1 MNRVCEEIRNEIKF
15 EDAMK
20 RLEEIVRN
28 LEEGNLTLD
37 EAIRLYEE
45 GVKLSKLCNDILRS
59 VEKRVVLI
67 EKLNDEYVEND
78 ITNDIYGGLGQKE

>member
-1 MNRVCEEIRNEIKF
+1 MSADPRNDIKF

-20 RLEEIVRN
+20 RLEEIVKS
-28 LEEGNLTLD
+28 LEEGNLSLD
-37 EAIRLYEE
+37 EAIELYEE
-45 GVKLSKLCNDILRS
+45 GIKLSKLCNEILRS

-67 EKLNDEYVEND
+67 EKLNGEYVEDD

>member
-1 MNRVCEEIRNEIKF
+1 MCEVQKDIKF

-20 RLEEIVRN
+20 RLEEIVKSLEDGN
-28 LEEGNLTLD
+28 LSLEE
-37 EAIRLYEE
+37 AIELYEE
-45 GVKLSKLCNDILRS
+45 GIRLTKICNDILRS

-67 EKLNDEYVEND
+67 EKLNGEYIQDD

>member
-1 MNRVCEEIRNEIKF
+1 MCELQKDIKF

-20 RLEEIVRN
+20 RLEEIVKSLEDGN
-28 LEEGNLTLD
+28 LSLEE
-37 EAIRLYEE
+37 AIKLYEE
-45 GVKLSKLCNDILRS
+45 GIRLTKVCNDILRS

-67 EKLNDEYVEND
+67 EKLNGEYIQDD

>member
-1 MNRVCEEIRNEIKF
+1 VCEEARNDIKF

-20 RLEEIVRN
+20 RLEEIVRS

-45 GVKLSKLCNDILRS
+45 GIKLSKLCNDILRS

-67 EKLNDEYVEND
+67 EKLNGEYVEDD

>member
-1 MNRVCEEIRNEIKF
+1 MCELQRDIKF

-20 RLEEIVRN
+20 RLEEIVRSLEDGN
-28 LEEGNLTLD
+28 LSLEE
-37 EAIRLYEE
+37 AIKLYEE
-45 GVKLSKLCNDILRS
+45 GIRLTKICNDILRS

-67 EKLNDEYVEND
+67 EKLNGEYIQDD

>member
-1 MNRVCEEIRNEIKF
+1 MCGDAQNNIKF

-20 RLEEIVRN
+20 RLEEIVKS
-28 LEEGNLTLD
+28 LEEGNLSLD
-37 EAIRLYEE
+37 EAIDLYEE
-45 GVKLSKLCNDILRS
+45 GIRLSKLCNEILRS

-67 EKLNDEYVEND
+67 EKLNGEYVEDD

>member
-1 MNRVCEEIRNEIKF
+1 MCEEIKNHMRF

-20 RLEEIVRN
+20 RLEEIVKS

-37 EAIRLYEE
+37 EAIELYEE
-45 GVKLSKLCNDILRS
+45 GIKLSKLCNDILRS
-59 VEKRVVLI
+59 VEKKVVLI